1 MKSESDI
8 VSRFILSKL
17 FFFFDLSK
25 FVPVY
30 LYSRYLK
37 ASIILSFKCNSINI
51 SKIIINNIGKYLR
64 KIEPII
70 IIPKSS
76 NNLVMCND
84 DPTFKPWLDI

>member
-17 FFFFDLSK
+17 SFFFDLSK
-25 FVPVY
+25 FAPVY

-37 ASIILSFKCNSINI
+37 AIITLSFKCNSINI
-51 SKIIINNIGKYLR
+51 SKTIINNIGKYLR

-70 IIPKSS
+70 ISPISS
-76 NNLVMCND
+76 NNFVTCND
-84 DPTFKPWLDI
+84 EPMFKP